1 MINEINENNNQ
12 IIPIKY
18 SIFLGKNKAYFLD
31 NLKKLI
37 YHI

>member
-1 MINEINENNNQ
+1 MNEINENNNQ

-18 SIFLGKNKAYFLD
+18 SIFLGKNKECFFD